1 MTNDQGSGYGR
12 NAIVPQEDTRLTHV
26 GLATP
31 MGELMRRYWH
41 PVCLSS
47 ELTDLPKF
55 LKILGEELVAYRD
68 KSGRVGVLGAHCCH
82 RGTSLEYGR
91 IEENGLRCCYHGWL
105 YSEEGRCLDQ
115 PGEPEDSNYKDEIS
129 QPWYPAEEYKGLV
142 FAYMGPLDKKPL
154 LPRYDILEQDDA
166 EYLAYRNYSRGEV
179 AQCNWLQLQENA
191 ADPVHTYILH
201 AWNPGLFE
209 FSDVMGVKSTF
220 DYVHSDRHVSYVRTT
235 DLENGNKLTRTS
247 TIFVATA
254 RSVPPTEVTG
264 TDPDQETERARMVG
278 WWVPV
283 DDENTIGFHVELI
296 DPTKKIFQPPH
307 APIPR
312 GYEETQRAP
321 DDWEA
326 QCSQRPIARHALEH
340 LATSDRG
347 VVLFRRH
354 LSEAIDAMERGED
367 PPGIARD
374 PADQIII
381 VPSGNEVIGAAEPGS
396 RPAESLDPRS
406 GPG

>member
-115 PGEPEDSNYKDEIS
+115 PGEPEESNYKDEIS

-209 FSDVMGVKSTF
+209 FSDVMGVKSAF

-283 DDENTIGFHVELI
+283 DDESTVGFHVELI

-396 RPAESLDPRS
+396 RPAESLDPES

>member
-1 MTNDQGSGYGR
+1 MSMTEQDKSGYGQ
-12 NAIVPQEDTRLTHV
+12 NAIVPPEDSRLTHV
-26 GLATP
+26 GLGSP
-31 MGELMRRYWH
+31 MGELMRRYWQ
-41 PVCLSS
+41 PICMSS

-55 LKILGEELVAYRD
+55 LKILNEELVAYRE

-105 YSEEGRCLDQ
+105 YNAEGRCLDQ
-115 PGEPEDSNYKDEIS
+115 PGEPDGSNYKDEVR

-154 LPRYDILEQDDA
+154 LPHYDILEDENA

-179 AQCNWLQLQENA
+179 AECNWLQLQENA
-191 ADPVHTYILH
+191 IDPVHTNILH
-201 AWNPGLFE
+201 GWNSGLFE
-209 FSDVMGVKSTF
+209 FSEVMAVKPTY
-220 DYVHSDRHVSYVRTT
+220 DYAHADTHVSYIRKT
-235 DLENGNKLTRTS
+235 DLDSGYKLTRTS
-247 TIFVATA
+247 TIYVVTA

-264 TDPDQETERARMVG
+264 TNPDKETERARMVG

-283 DDENTIGFHVELI
+283 DNENTIGFHVELV
-296 DPTKKIFQPPH
+296 DPNKKIFQPPD
-307 APIPR
+307 APVIR
-312 GYEETQRAP
+312 DYETKQRAP

-326 QCSQRPIARHALEH
+326 QTSQRPITRHALEH

-354 LSEAIDAMERGED
+354 LIEAIDAMERGED

-374 PADQIII
+374 TKDQIVV
-381 VPSGNEVIGAAEPGS
+381 VPSGNDVIVTT
-396 RPAESLDPRS
+396 
-406 GPG
+406 

>member
-26 GLATP
+26 GLGTP

-115 PGEPEDSNYKDEIS
+115 PGEPEESNYKDEIS
-129 QPWYPAEEYKGLV
+129 QPWYPAEEYKGMV

-209 FSDVMGVKSTF
+209 FSDVMGVKSAF

-312 GYEETQRAP
+312 SYEETQRAP

-347 VVLFRRH
+347 VLLFRRH

-396 RPAESLDPRS
+396 RPAESLDPGS
-406 GPG
+406 DPG

>member
-1 MTNDQGSGYGR
+1 
-12 NAIVPQEDTRLTHV
+12 
-26 GLATP
+26 
-31 MGELMRRYWH
+31 
-41 PVCLSS
+41 
-47 ELTDLPKF
+47 
-55 LKILGEELVAYRD
+55 
-68 KSGRVGVLGAHCCH
+68 
-82 RGTSLEYGR
+82 
-91 IEENGLRCCYHGWL
+91 
-105 YSEEGRCLDQ
+105 
-115 PGEPEDSNYKDEIS
+115 
-129 QPWYPAEEYKGLV
+129 
-142 FAYMGPLDKKPL
+142 
-154 LPRYDILEQDDA
+154 
-166 EYLAYRNYSRGEV
+166 
-179 AQCNWLQLQENA
+179 
-191 ADPVHTYILH
+191 
-201 AWNPGLFE
+201 
-209 FSDVMGVKSTF
+209 
-220 DYVHSDRHVSYVRTT
+220 
-235 DLENGNKLTRTS
+235 
-247 TIFVATA
+247 
-254 RSVPPTEVTG
+254 
-264 TDPDQETERARMVG
+264 MVG

-381 VPSGNEVIGAAEPGS
+381 VTSGNEVIGPAEPGS
-396 RPAESLDPRS
+396 RPAESLDPGS
-406 GPG
+406 DPG